1 MPLVL
6 LSVHLAELCE
16 SVTHLSEEEE
26 NDCQQV

>member
-16 SVTHLSEEEE
+16 EEE
-26 NDCQQV
+26 NDCQQVQQQPT